1 MNLSILSRAET
12 FEVLSIK
19 SEAEKR
25 GHTTDIID
33 PKNLTFTVIDGDF
46 KIYTNTEK
54 DLLDYDVYIPR
65 YFGITINPTTKKD
78 SKSLII
84 RYLRDNNKIVL
95 DKIEADRI
103 GGSGKVYSF
112 SKYLDYGIPLIPTI
126 YSYNLDDIDLLNRQ
140 ISHLGL
146 NPPYILKDIKG
157 AQGKNLFK
165 VDTLEEAKNII
176 NDNKTVHFMLQPYLE
191 LEHDLRVLVLG
202 GKILG
207 AMDKI
212 HPQGNFKGN
221 ISQGAEGREFIL
233 TEQIK
238 DIIYKSYFLNK
249 ADFVGIDIGIS
260 KGKEYLLE
268 VNRAPQ
274 FKGFNKYMK
283 MNVGEEIIKYLEY
296 LYLL

>member
-1 MNLSILSRAET
+1 MKISILSRAET

-25 GHTTDIID
+25 GHATDIID
-33 PKNLTFTVIDGDF
+33 PRNLTFILINGEF
-46 KIYTNTEK
+46 KIYTNTGE
-54 DLLDYDVYIPR
+54 DLLDYDAYIPR
-65 YFGITINPTTKKD
+65 YFGITLNPTTKKD

-84 RYLRDNNKIVL
+84 KYLIDNNKIVL
-95 DKIEADRI
+95 DKIEGDRI
-103 GGSGKVYSF
+103 GGGGKIYSF
-112 SKYLDYGIPLIPTI
+112 SKYLGYNIPLIPTI
-126 YSYNLDDIDLLNRQ
+126 YSYKLDDLDLLDKQ
-140 ISHLGL
+140 ISKIGL

-165 VDTLEEAKNII
+165 VDTLKEVKNII
-176 NDNKTVHFMLQPYLE
+176 DNNKTVHFMLQPYLE

-202 GKILG
+202 GRILG

-212 HPQGNFKGN
+212 HSEGNFKGN
-221 ISQGAEGREFIL
+221 ISQGAHGEEFIL
-233 TEQIK
+233 TNKIK
-238 DIIYKSYFLNK
+238 DIVYKSYFLNK

-260 KGKEYLLE
+260 KGIEYLLE

-274 FKGFNKYMK
+274 FKGFNEYMK